1 MNIKNIT
8 TKKLII
14 AAVVATFT
22 LTGCN
27 RDNVIELEPY
37 NQISEDVAFS
47 TKENIILSVNGMYQA
62 AQVGQY
68 NNANPSSAGRGY
80 PFGAAYFQQND
91 MRGEDMVNTA
101 SFYAITYTSTWDP
114 SGALNTVYY
123 WIDTYRLVNRANL
136 VIEGV
141 NKAIANGVISAA
153 EGNDYVGQALF
164 FRAFSHYELLN
175 FFARPYKHTA
185 DASHLGVPYRL
196 KASNSLTTIAENESL
211 PRGTVAGN
219 YTQLL
224 ADLDQAET
232 LMTSKTARSAKNA
245 IVYATKEAA
254 IALKTRVYLSK
265 GDYPKVISEANKLN
279 GLYTLTPDPNTPFAN
294 NYGNSESIFSLEN
307 SATNNPS
314 VNGALASQYNGRALI
329 AISPV
334 IWNQPSWLATDK
346 RRGPNLVRTVM
357 TAATPTQPSQPS
369 FLVTNKYKDTGTL
382 SDASPLLR
390 YAEVLLNRAEAK
402 ARLGDATYLADLNL
416 VRNRSLAAPATEQY
430 TAFAT
435 NVEAVKAVLM
445 ERRIEFLAEGLRWNT
460 IHRLQQDD
468 LTPTSGIPAK
478 YRNGQNPTYADY
490 QIGTPYV
497 FKSSDVP
504 AIPYADYKYVWPIP
518 TLETSANPVLAAQQ
532 NPGY

>member
-1 MNIKNIT
+1 MNFKNFT
-8 TKKLII
+8 TKKYLLTAAI
-14 AAVVATFT
+14 AALT
-22 LTGCN
+22 LTACN

-47 TKENIILSVNGMYQA
+47 TKESIVLSVNGMYQA
-62 AQVGQY
+62 AQVGLY

-101 SFYAITYTSTWDP
+101 AFYAVTYTGTWDP

-123 WIDTYRLVNRANL
+123 WVDTYRLVNRANL

-141 NKAIANGVISAA
+141 TKAIEAGVISAA
-153 EGNDYVGQALF
+153 EGNDYIGQALF

-175 FFARPYKHTA
+175 FFARPYKHTP
-185 DASHLGVPYRL
+185 DASHLGVPYRT
-196 KASNSLTTIAENESL
+196 KASNSLSSIEENESL
-211 PRGTVAGN
+211 PRGTVAAN

-232 LMTSKTARSAKNA
+232 YMTSKTTRTAKNA
-245 IVYATKEAA
+245 IVYASKEAA

-265 GDYPKVISEANKLN
+265 SDYAKVITEANKLD
-279 GLYTLTPDPNTPFAN
+279 GLYTLTADPNTPFAN

-314 VNGALASQYNGRALI
+314 VNGALASQYNGRNLI
-329 AISPV
+329 AISPI
-334 IWNQPSWLATDK
+334 IWNQPQWLADDK
-346 RRGPNLVRTVM
+346 RRSASLVRDTGGVKF
-357 TAATPTQPSQPS
+357 S
-369 FLVTNKYKDTGTL
+369 NKYKDTSTL
-382 SDASPLLR
+382 TDASPLLR

-416 VRNRSLAAPATEQY
+416 VRNRSLANPAAQQF
-430 TAFAT
+430 TAFPTQVA
-435 NVEAVKAVLM
+435 AVNAVLM

-460 IHRLQQDD
+460 IHRLQQDN
-468 LTPTSGIPAK
+468 LTPINGVPQK
-478 YRNGQNPTYADY
+478 YRNGQNPTPADY
-490 QIGTPYV
+490 QIGVPYV
-497 FKSSDVP
+497 YRSTDVP
-504 AIPYADYKYVWPIP
+504 AIPYSDHRYVWPIP
-518 TLETSANPVLAAQQ
+518 TLETSANPVLAEQQ

>member
-1 MNIKNIT
+1 MQRSKNYKMNIKNIK
-8 TKKLII
+8 TKKYILSAVL
-14 AAVVATFT
+14 AAFT

-27 RDNVIELEPY
+27 RDNIMELQPY

-47 TKENIILSVNGMYQA
+47 TKENIVLSVNGMYQA

-101 SFYAITYTSTWDP
+101 AFYAVTYTGTWDP
-114 SGALNTVYY
+114 AGALNTVYY
-123 WIDTYRLVNRANL
+123 WVDTYRLVNRANL

-141 NKAIANGVISAA
+141 TKAIDTGIITAA
-153 EGNDYVGQALF
+153 EGNDYIGQALF

-175 FFARPYKHTA
+175 FFARPYKHTP
-185 DASHLGVPYRL
+185 DAGHLGVPYRV

-211 PRGTVAGN
+211 PRGTVAAN

-224 ADLDQAET
+224 SDLDQAET
-232 LMTSKTARSAKNA
+232 LMTAKASRSPKNA

-265 GDYPKVISEANKLN
+265 SDYPKVITEANKLD

-314 VNGALASQYNGRALI
+314 VNGALASQYNGRGMI
-329 AISPV
+329 AISPI
-334 IWNQPSWLATDK
+334 IWNQPQWLPTDK
-346 RRGPNLVRTVM
+346 RRSATMVRD
-357 TAATPTQPSQPS
+357 AAGVK
-369 FLVTNKYKDTGTL
+369 FTNKYKDTSTL
-382 SDASPLLR
+382 TDASPLLR

-402 ARLGDATYLADLNL
+402 ARLGDATYLADLNM
-416 VRNRSLAAPATEQY
+416 VRNRSLVSPATDQF
-430 TAFAT
+430 TAFPT
-435 NVEAVKAVLM
+435 TVSAVNAVLL

-460 IHRLQQDD
+460 IHRLQQDAIV
-468 LTPTSGIPAK
+468 PMSGVPAK
-478 YRNGQNPTYADY
+478 YRNGQNPTPADY
-490 QIGTPYV
+490 QIGVPYV
-497 FKSSDVP
+497 IKPTDVP
-504 AIPYADYKYVWPIP
+504 AISYTDHKYVWPIP
-518 TLETSANPVLAAQQ
+518 TLETSANPVLADQQ

>member
-1 MNIKNIT
+1 MNKNNK
-8 TKKLII
+8 TKKYFL
-14 AAVVATFT
+14 AAVLAAFT

-27 RDNVIELEPY
+27 RENVIELQPY
-37 NQISEDVAFS
+37 NQISEDVAFE

-62 AQVGQY
+62 AQIGQY

-101 SFYAITYTSTWDP
+101 AFYAITYTGTWDP

-141 NKAIANGVISAA
+141 TKAIANGVITPA
-153 EGNDYVGQALF
+153 EGNDYIGQALF

-185 DASHLGVPYRL
+185 DASHLGVPYRV
-196 KASNSLTTIAENESL
+196 KASNSLATIEENASL
-211 PRGTVAGN
+211 PRGTVAAN

-232 LMTSKTARSAKNA
+232 LMTSKTTRSAKNA

-265 GDYPKVISEANKLN
+265 ADYPKVISEANKLN

-294 NYGNSESIFSLEN
+294 NYGNTESIFSLEN

-314 VNGALASQYNGRALI
+314 VNGALASQYNGRGLI
-329 AISPV
+329 AISPI
-334 IWNQPSWLATDK
+334 IWNQSAWLATDK
-346 RRGPNLVRTVM
+346 RRGANLVR
-357 TAATPTQPSQPS
+357 ATSAGVL
-369 FLVTNKYKDTGTL
+369 FTNKYKDTSTL
-382 SDASPLLR
+382 TDASPLLR

-430 TAFAT
+430 SAFAT
-435 NVEAVKAVLM
+435 NVEAVNAILM
-445 ERRIEFLAEGLRWNT
+445 ERRIEFLGEGLRWNT
-460 IHRLQQDD
+460 IHRLQHDD
-468 LTPTSGIPAK
+468 LTPVAGIPAK
-478 YRNGQNPTYADY
+478 YRNGQNPTGSDY
-490 QIGTPYV
+490 NIGTPYV
-497 FKSSDVP
+497 IKSTDVP

>member
-1 MNIKNIT
+1 MNIKYIK
-8 TKKLII
+8 TKKYFLSLAV
-14 AAVVATFT
+14 AALT
-22 LTGCN
+22 LSSCN
-27 RDNVIELEPY
+27 RDNIMELQPY

-47 TKENIILSVNGMYQA
+47 SKENIVLSVNGMYQS
-62 AQVGQY
+62 AQIGQY

-80 PFGAAYFQQND
+80 PFGAAYYQQND

-101 SFYAITYTSTWDP
+101 SFYAVTYTGTWDP
-114 SGALNTVYY
+114 SGSLNTVYY
-123 WIDTYRLVNRANL
+123 WIDTYRLINRANL

-141 NKAIANGVISAA
+141 NKAIANGVISET

-196 KASNSLTTIAENESL
+196 KPSNSLATIEENASL
-211 PRGTVAGN
+211 PRGTVAAN

-232 LMTSKTARSAKNA
+232 LMTSKTTRSVKNA
-245 IVYATKEAA
+245 IVYACKEAA

-265 GDYPKVISEANKLN
+265 SDFPKVITEANKLD
-279 GLYTLTPDPNTPFAN
+279 GLYSLTADPNTPFAN

-314 VNGALASQYNGRALI
+314 VNGALASQYNGRGLI

-346 RRGPNLVRTVM
+346 RRSASMVRDGAGV
-357 TAATPTQPSQPS
+357 
-369 FLVTNKYKDTGTL
+369 LYTNKYKDTSTL
-382 SDASPLLR
+382 TDASPLLR
-390 YAEVLLNRAEAK
+390 YSEVLLNRAEAK
-402 ARLGDATYLADLNL
+402 ARLGDATYLADLNT
-416 VRNRSLAAPATEQY
+416 VRNRSLANPATEQY
-430 TAFAT
+430 TAFGSAT
-435 NVEAVKAVLM
+435 AAVNAVLL

-460 IHRLQQDD
+460 IHRLQQDN
-468 LTPTSGIPAK
+468 LTPTSGIPQK
-478 YRNGQNPTYADY
+478 YRNGQNPTPSDY
-490 QIGTPYV
+490 QIGVPYV
-497 FKSSDVP
+497 YKSTDVP
-504 AIPYADYKYVWPIP
+504 AIPYADHKYVWPIP

>member
-1 MNIKNIT
+1 MNKNNK
-8 TKKLII
+8 TKKYFL
-14 AAVVATFT
+14 AAVLAAFT

-27 RDNVIELEPY
+27 RENVIELQPY
-37 NQISEDVAFS
+37 NQISEDVAFQ

-101 SFYAITYTSTWDP
+101 AFYAITYTGTWDP
-114 SGALNTVYY
+114 AGALNTVYY
-123 WIDTYRLVNRANL
+123 WVDTYRLVIRANL
-136 VIEGV
+136 IIEGV
-141 NKAIANGVISAA
+141 TKAIASGVISQA
-153 EGNDYVGQALF
+153 EGNDYIGQALF

-196 KASNSLTTIAENESL
+196 KASNSLTTIDENASL
-211 PRGTVAGN
+211 PRGTVAAN

-224 ADLDQAET
+224 ADLDQAEA
-232 LMTSKTARSAKNA
+232 LMTSKATRTAKNA

-265 GDYPKVISEANKLN
+265 ADYPKVISEANKLN

-294 NYGNSESIFSLEN
+294 NYGNTESIFSLEN

-314 VNGALASQYNGRALI
+314 VNGALASQYNGRGLI
-329 AISPV
+329 AISPI
-334 IWNQPSWLATDK
+334 IWNQAAWLPTDK
-346 RRGPNLVRTVM
+346 RRGANLVR
-357 TAATPTQPSQPS
+357 ATSAGVL
-369 FLVTNKYKDTGTL
+369 FTNKYKDTSTL
-382 SDASPLLR
+382 TDASPLLR

-416 VRNRSLAAPATEQY
+416 VRNRSLASPATEEY
-430 TAFAT
+430 TAFANT
-435 NVEAVKAVLM
+435 SAAVNAILL
-445 ERRIEFLAEGLRWNT
+445 ERRIEFLAEGLRYNT

-468 LTPTSGIPAK
+468 IAPMAGIPAK
-478 YRNGQNPTYADY
+478 YRNGQNPTGSDY
-490 QIGTPYV
+490 NIGTPYV
-497 FKSSDVP
+497 IKSTDVP
-504 AIPYADYKYVWPIP
+504 AIPYSDYKYVWPIP

>member
-1 MNIKNIT
+1 MKIKNINIKT
-8 TKKLII
+8 SFLSLAV
-14 AAVVATFT
+14 AAFT

-27 RDNVIELEPY
+27 RDNIMELQPH

-47 TKENIILSVNGMYQA
+47 SKENIILSLNGMYQA

-101 SFYAITYTSTWDP
+101 SFYAITYTGTWDP

-123 WIDTYRLVNRANL
+123 WVDTYRLINRANL
-136 VIEGV
+136 LIEGV
-141 NKAIANGVISAA
+141 TKAVQNGVIPAA
-153 EGNDYVGQALF
+153 EGNDYIGQALF

-196 KASNSLTTIAENESL
+196 KASNSLPTIEENASL
-211 PRGTVAGN
+211 PRGTVAAN

-224 ADLDQAET
+224 ADLDQAES
-232 LMTSKTARSAKNA
+232 LMTSKTTRNAKNA
-245 IVYATKEAA
+245 IVYASKEAA

-265 GDYPKVISEANKLN
+265 SDFPKVIAEANKLD
-279 GLYTLTPDPNTPFAN
+279 GLYTLAADPNTPFAN
-294 NYGNSESIFSLEN
+294 NYGNTESIFSLEN

-314 VNGALASQYNGRALI
+314 VNGALASQYNGRSLI

-346 RRGPNLVRTVM
+346 RRSAAMVRNASGVL
-357 TAATPTQPSQPS
+357 
-369 FLVTNKYKDTGTL
+369 FTNKYKDTSTL
-382 SDASPLLR
+382 TDASPLLR
-390 YAEVLLNRAEAK
+390 YPEVLLNRAEAK
-402 ARLGDATYLADLNL
+402 ARLGDATYLADLNM
-416 VRNRSLAAPATEQY
+416 VRNRSLANPATEQY
-430 TAFAT
+430 VLFAT
-435 NVEAVKAVLM
+435 PAAAVNAVLL

-460 IHRLQQDD
+460 IHRLQQDN
-468 LTPTSGIPAK
+468 LVPMSGVPQK
-478 YRNGQNPTYADY
+478 YRNGQNPTPADY
-490 QIGTPYV
+490 QIGVPYV
-497 FKSSDVP
+497 YKTTDVP
-504 AIPYADYKYVWPIP
+504 AIGYSDNKYVWPIP

>member
-1 MNIKNIT
+1 MNKNNK
-8 TKKLII
+8 TKKYFL
-14 AAVVATFT
+14 AAVLAAFT

-27 RDNVIELEPY
+27 RENVIELQPY
-37 NQISEDVAFS
+37 NQISEDVAFQS
-47 TKENIILSVNGMYQA
+47 KENIILSVNGMYQA
-62 AQVGQY
+62 AQIGQY

-101 SFYAITYTSTWDP
+101 AFYAITYTGTWDP

-136 VIEGV
+136 IIEGV
-141 NKAIANGVISAA
+141 TKAIANGVITPA
-153 EGNDYVGQALF
+153 EGNDYIGQALF

-185 DASHLGVPYRL
+185 DASHQGVPYRL
-196 KASNSLTTIAENESL
+196 KASNSLVTIDENASL
-211 PRGTVAGN
+211 PRGTVAAN

-232 LMTSKTARSAKNA
+232 LMTSKASRTAKNA

-265 GDYPKVISEANKLN
+265 ADYPKVISEANKLN

-294 NYGNSESIFSLEN
+294 NYGNTESIFSLEN

-314 VNGALASQYNGRALI
+314 VNGALASQYNGRGLI
-329 AISPV
+329 AISPI
-334 IWNQPSWLATDK
+334 IWNQPAWLASDK
-346 RRGPNLVRTVM
+346 RRGANLVR
-357 TAATPTQPSQPS
+357 ATSAGVL
-369 FLVTNKYKDTGTL
+369 FTNKYKDTSTL
-382 SDASPLLR
+382 TDASPLLR

-430 TAFAT
+430 AAFANT
-435 NVEAVKAVLM
+435 VEAVNAILM

-468 LTPTSGIPAK
+468 IAPMAGIPAK
-478 YRNGQNPTYADY
+478 YRNGQNPTGSDY
-490 QIGTPYV
+490 NIGTPYV
-497 FKSSDVP
+497 IKSTDVP
-504 AIPYADYKYVWPIP
+504 AIPYLDYKYVWPIP

>member
-1 MNIKNIT
+1 MS
-8 TKKLII
+8 LAV
-14 AAVVATFT
+14 AAFT

-27 RDNVIELEPY
+27 RENIMELAPH
-37 NQISEDVAFS
+37 NQISEEVAFS
-47 TKENIILSVNGMYQA
+47 SKENIILSVNGMYQA
-62 AQVGQY
+62 AAIGQY

-101 SFYAITYTSTWDP
+101 SFYAITYTGTWDP

-123 WIDTYRLVNRANL
+123 WVDTYRLVNRANL

-141 NKAIANGVISAA
+141 TKAIQNGVIPEA
-153 EGNDYVGQALF
+153 EGNDYIGQALF

-196 KASNSLTTIAENESL
+196 KASNSLPTIEENASL
-211 PRGTVAGN
+211 PRGTVAAN

-224 ADLDQAET
+224 ADLDKAET
-232 LMTSKTARSAKNA
+232 LMTSKAARSAKNA

-265 GDYPKVISEANKLN
+265 ADYPKVIVEANKLD
-279 GLYTLTPDPNTPFAN
+279 GLYTLTADPNTPFAN

-307 SATNNPS
+307 SATNNPD
-314 VNGALASQYNGRALI
+314 VNGALASMYNGRSLI

-334 IWNQPSWLATDK
+334 IWNQPTWLATDK
-346 RRGPNLVRTVM
+346 RRSATMVRNAAGVLF
-357 TAATPTQPSQPS
+357 TA
-369 FLVTNKYKDTGTL
+369 KYKDTGTL
-382 SDASPLLR
+382 TDASPLLR
-390 YAEVLLNRAEAK
+390 YSEVLLNKAEAK
-402 ARLGDATYLADLNL
+402 ARIGDASYLVDLNT
-416 VRNRSLAAPATEQY
+416 VRNRSLASPSTEQY
-430 TAFAT
+430 TSFANLT
-435 NVEAVKAVLM
+435 AGINAILM

-460 IHRLQQDD
+460 IHRLQQDN

-478 YRNGQNPTYADY
+478 YRNGQNPTAADY
-490 QIGTPYV
+490 IIGVPYV
-497 FKSSDVP
+497 YKSTDVP
-504 AIPYADYKYVWPIP
+504 AIPYSDHRYVWPIP

>member
-1 MNIKNIT
+1 MKINT
-8 TKKLII
+8 TKKYFL
-14 AAVVATFT
+14 AAVLAAFT

-27 RDNVIELEPY
+27 RENVIELKPY
-37 NQISEDVAFS
+37 NQISEDVAFE
-47 TKENIILSVNGMYQA
+47 TKENIVLSVNGMYQA
-62 AQVGQY
+62 AQIGQY

-101 SFYAITYTSTWDP
+101 AFYAITYTGTWDP

-136 VIEGV
+136 IIEGV
-141 NKAIANGVISAA
+141 TKAIANGVISSA
-153 EGNDYVGQALF
+153 EGNDYIGQALF

-196 KASNSLTTIAENESL
+196 KASNSLATIEENASL
-211 PRGTVAGN
+211 ARGTVAAN

-232 LMTSKTARSAKNA
+232 LMTSKTTRSAKNA
-245 IVYATKEAA
+245 IAYATKEAA

-265 GDYPKVISEANKLN
+265 SDYAKVITEANKLN
-279 GLYTLTPDPNTPFAN
+279 GLYTLTADPNTPFAN
-294 NYGNSESIFSLEN
+294 NFGNSESIFSLEN

-314 VNGALASQYNGRALI
+314 VNGALASQYNGRSLI
-329 AISPV
+329 AISPI
-334 IWNQPSWLATDK
+334 IWNRPEWLATDK
-346 RRGPNLVRTVM
+346 RRGPNLVRTT
-357 TAATPTQPSQPS
+357 TAGVL
-369 FLVTNKYKDTGTL
+369 FTNKYKDTSTL
-382 SDASPLLR
+382 TDASPLLR

-402 ARLGDATYLADLNL
+402 ARLGDATYLADLNA

-430 TAFAT
+430 VAFAT
-435 NVEAVKAVLM
+435 PAAAVNAILL

-460 IHRLQQDD
+460 IHRLQQDN
-468 LTPTSGIPAK
+468 LTPMAGIPAK
-478 YRNGQNPTYADY
+478 YRNGQNPTGSDY
-490 QIGTPYV
+490 VIGVPYV
-497 FKSSDVP
+497 IKSTDVP
-504 AIPYADYKYVWPIP
+504 AIAYSDYKYVWPIP

>member
-1 MNIKNIT
+1 MQRSKNYKMNIKNIK
-8 TKKLII
+8 TKKYILSAVL
-14 AAVVATFT
+14 AAFT

-27 RDNVIELEPY
+27 RENIMELQPY

-47 TKENIILSVNGMYQA
+47 TKENIVLSVNGMYQA

-101 SFYAITYTSTWDP
+101 AFYAVTYTGTWDP
-114 SGALNTVYY
+114 AGALNTVYY
-123 WIDTYRLVNRANL
+123 WVDTYRLVNRANL

-141 NKAIANGVISAA
+141 TKAIDTGIITAA
-153 EGNDYVGQALF
+153 EGNDYIGQALF

-175 FFARPYKHTA
+175 FFARPYKHTP
-185 DASHLGVPYRL
+185 DAGHLGVPYRV

-211 PRGTVAGN
+211 PRGTVAAN

-224 ADLDQAET
+224 SDLDQAET
-232 LMTSKTARSAKNA
+232 LMTAKASRSAKNA

-265 GDYPKVISEANKLN
+265 SDYPKVITEANKLD

-294 NYGNSESIFSLEN
+294 NYGNTESIFSLEN

-314 VNGALASQYNGRALI
+314 VNGAIASQYNGRGLI
-329 AISPV
+329 AISPI
-334 IWNQPSWLATDK
+334 IWNQPQWLATDK
-346 RRGPNLVRTVM
+346 RRSATMVRD
-357 TAATPTQPSQPS
+357 AAGVK
-369 FLVTNKYKDTGTL
+369 FTNKYKDTSTL
-382 SDASPLLR
+382 TDASPLLR

-402 ARLGDATYLADLNL
+402 ARLGDATYLADLNM
-416 VRNRSLAAPATEQY
+416 VRNRSLVSPATEQLA
-430 TAFAT
+430 AFPTTVA
-435 NVEAVKAVLM
+435 AVNAVLM

-460 IHRLQQDD
+460 IHRLQQDAIV
-468 LTPTSGIPAK
+468 PMNGVPAK
-478 YRNGQNPTYADY
+478 YRNGQNPTPADY
-490 QIGTPYV
+490 QIGVPYV
-497 FKSSDVP
+497 TKSTDVP
-504 AIPYADYKYVWPIP
+504 PMAYTDHRYVWPIP
-518 TLETSANPVLAAQQ
+518 TLETSANPVLADQQ

>member
-1 MNIKNIT
+1 MNKNNR
-8 TKKLII
+8 TKKYFLVAVI
-14 AAVVATFT
+14 AAFT

-27 RDNVIELEPY
+27 RENVIELQPY
-37 NQISEDVAFS
+37 NQISEDVAFE

-62 AQVGQY
+62 AQIGQY

-101 SFYAITYTSTWDP
+101 AFYAITYTGTWDP
-114 SGALNTVYY
+114 AGALNTVYY
-123 WIDTYRLVNRANL
+123 WVDTYRLVNRANL

-141 NKAIANGVISAA
+141 TKAIASGVISQA
-153 EGNDYVGQALF
+153 EGNDYIGQALF

-185 DASHLGVPYRL
+185 DASHLGVPYRV
-196 KASNSLTTIAENESL
+196 KASNSLATIDENASL
-211 PRGTVAGN
+211 PRGTVAAN

-224 ADLDQAET
+224 ADLDQAEA
-232 LMTSKTARSAKNA
+232 LMTSKTTRTAKNA

-265 GDYPKVISEANKLN
+265 ADYPKVISEANKLN

-294 NYGNSESIFSLEN
+294 NYGNTESIFSLEN

-314 VNGALASQYNGRALI
+314 VNGALASQYNGRSLI
-329 AISPV
+329 AISPI
-334 IWNQPSWLATDK
+334 IWNQAAWLPTDK
-346 RRGPNLVRTVM
+346 RRGANLVR
-357 TAATPTQPSQPS
+357 ATSTGVL
-369 FLVTNKYKDTGTL
+369 FTTKYKDTSTL
-382 SDASPLLR
+382 TDASPLLR

-416 VRNRSLAAPATEQY
+416 VRNRSLASPATEQY
-430 TAFAT
+430 TAFANT
-435 NVEAVKAVLM
+435 AAAVNAILL

-468 LTPTSGIPAK
+468 IAPMAGIPAK
-478 YRNGQNPTYADY
+478 YRNGQNPTGSDY
-490 QIGTPYV
+490 NIGTPYV
-497 FKSSDVP
+497 IKSTDVP
-504 AIPYADYKYVWPIP
+504 AIPYSDYKYVWPIP

>member
-1 MNIKNIT
+1 MNKNNIT
-8 TKKLII
+8 KKYFL
-14 AAVVATFT
+14 AAILAAFT

-27 RDNVIELEPY
+27 RENVIELQPY
-37 NQISEDVAFS
+37 NQISEDVAFQS
-47 TKENIILSVNGMYQA
+47 RENIILSVNGMYQA
-62 AQVGQY
+62 AQIGQY

-101 SFYAITYTSTWDP
+101 SFYAVTYTGTWDP

-136 VIEGV
+136 IIEGV
-141 NKAIANGVISAA
+141 TKAIANGVITPA
-153 EGNDYVGQALF
+153 EGNDYIGQALF

-185 DASHLGVPYRL
+185 DASHQGVPYRL
-196 KASNSLTTIAENESL
+196 KASNSLVTIDENASL
-211 PRGTVAGN
+211 PRGTVAAN

-232 LMTSKTARSAKNA
+232 LMTSKSTRTAKNA

-265 GDYPKVISEANKLN
+265 ADYPKVISEANKLN

-294 NYGNSESIFSLEN
+294 NYGNTESIFSLEN

-314 VNGALASQYNGRALI
+314 VNGALASQYNGRGLI
-329 AISPV
+329 AISPI
-334 IWNQPSWLATDK
+334 IWNQPAWLATDK
-346 RRGPNLVRTVM
+346 RRGPNLVRAT
-357 TAATPTQPSQPS
+357 TAGVL
-369 FLVTNKYKDTGTL
+369 FTNKYKDTSTL
-382 SDASPLLR
+382 TDASPLLR

-416 VRNRSLAAPATEQY
+416 VRNRSLSTPATEQY
-430 TAFAT
+430 TAFAST
-435 NVEAVKAVLM
+435 VAAVNAILL

-468 LTPTSGIPAK
+468 IAPMAGIPAK
-478 YRNGQNPTYADY
+478 YRNGQNPTGSDY
-490 QIGTPYV
+490 NIGTPYV
-497 FKSSDVP
+497 IKSTDVP
-504 AIPYADYKYVWPIP
+504 AIPYLDYKYVWPIP

>member
-1 MNIKNIT
+1 MNKNNK
-8 TKKLII
+8 TKKYFL
-14 AAVVATFT
+14 AAVLAAFT

-27 RDNVIELEPY
+27 RENVIELQPY
-37 NQISEDVAFS
+37 NQISEDVAFQS
-47 TKENIILSVNGMYQA
+47 KENIILSVNGMYQA

-101 SFYAITYTSTWDP
+101 AFYAITYTGTWDP
-114 SGALNTVYY
+114 AGALNTVYY
-123 WIDTYRLVNRANL
+123 WVDTYRLVNRANL
-136 VIEGV
+136 IIEGV
-141 NKAIANGVISAA
+141 TKAIASGVISQA
-153 EGNDYVGQALF
+153 EGNDYIGQALF

-185 DASHLGVPYRL
+185 DASHLGVPYRV
-196 KASNSLTTIAENESL
+196 KASNSLATIEENASL
-211 PRGTVAGN
+211 PRGTVAAN

-232 LMTSKTARSAKNA
+232 LMTSKTTRSAKNA

-265 GDYPKVISEANKLN
+265 ADYPKVISEANKLN

-294 NYGNSESIFSLEN
+294 NYGNTESIFSLEN

-314 VNGALASQYNGRALI
+314 VNGALASQYNGRGLI
-329 AISPV
+329 AISPI
-334 IWNQPSWLATDK
+334 IWNQPAWLASDK
-346 RRGPNLVRTVM
+346 RREANLVR
-357 TAATPTQPSQPS
+357 ATSAGVL
-369 FLVTNKYKDTGTL
+369 FTNKYPDTSTL
-382 SDASPLLR
+382 TDASPLLR

-430 TAFAT
+430 SAFAT
-435 NVEAVKAVLM
+435 NVEAVNAILM
-445 ERRIEFLAEGLRWNT
+445 ERRIEFLGEGLRWNT
-460 IHRLQQDD
+460 IHRLQHDD
-468 LTPTSGIPAK
+468 LTPFAGIPAK
-478 YRNGQNPTYADY
+478 YRNGQNPTGSDY
-490 QIGTPYV
+490 NIGTPYV
-497 FKSSDVP
+497 IKSTDVP